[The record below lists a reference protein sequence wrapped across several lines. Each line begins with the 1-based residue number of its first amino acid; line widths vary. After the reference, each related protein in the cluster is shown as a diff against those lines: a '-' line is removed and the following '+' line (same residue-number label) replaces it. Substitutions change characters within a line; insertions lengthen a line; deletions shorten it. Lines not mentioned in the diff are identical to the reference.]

1 MKAHVLTLGLLVVS
15 GCGTFVTE
23 TRLNPTPRP
32 LAPRAPESV
41 EIFASSG
48 PARAHV
54 DVALLVASQNDG
66 TGTAAIVQSLRARAG
81 AMGCDALFIM
91 GMQEGGR
98 LIQATCVV
106 YTDGGA
112 GSLQR
117 ASVPAVAAAPPPP
130 PPPPRAAPAPTAPDT
145 RRICVTRQDFESHRN
160 CVLPPGK

>member
-1 MKAHVLTLGLLVVS
+1 MKAYALTLGLLVVS

-48 PARAHV
+48 PAHAHV
-54 DVALLVASQNDG
+54 DVALLVAKQNDG
-66 TGTAAIVQSLRARAG
+66 AGTAAIVQSLREQAG
-81 AMGCDALFIM
+81 AMGCDAVFIL
-91 GMQEGGR
+91 GMQDGGR

-106 YTDGGA
+106 YTDGA
-112 GSLQR
+112 Q
-117 ASVPAVAAAPPPP
+117 AANAPPVAPPPAP
-130 PPPPRAAPAPTAPDT
+130 LSPSPRAAPAPTAPDT
-145 RRICVTRQDFESHRN
+145 RRICVTRQDFETHRD